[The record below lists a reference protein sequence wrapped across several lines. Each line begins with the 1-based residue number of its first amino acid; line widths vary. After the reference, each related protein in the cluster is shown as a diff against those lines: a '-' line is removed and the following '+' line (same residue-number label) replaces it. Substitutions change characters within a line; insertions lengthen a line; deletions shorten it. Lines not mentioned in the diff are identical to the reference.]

1 MRIYVTLLWLTLVS
15 CEKQNVY
22 PEIVGTWDW
31 VFSKGGIAGLTIKPT
46 ALDNRQMIF
55 DAGANYTFKKNG
67 TVLVSTKYKLENAK
81 SIASNEPVPS
91 ITFPSNDAMTFSYSI
106 KGDSLFLFEE
116 VYDGFGH
123 TYVRK

>member
-1 MRIYVTLLWLTLVS
+1 MRIFITLLWLTLAS
-15 CEKQNVY
+15 CEKQNDS

-31 VFSKGGIAGLTIKPT
+31 VLSQGGIAGLTIKPT

-55 DAGANYTFKKNG
+55 DAAGNYTFKKNG
-67 TVLVSTKYKLENAK
+67 TVLMSTQYKLENAK
-81 SIASNEPVPS
+81 SITSTEPVPS
-91 ITFPSNDAMTFSYSI
+91 ITFPNNEAMTFSYSI

-116 VYDGFGH
+116 VHDGFGH

>member
-1 MRIYVTLLWLTLVS
+1 MRICVTLLWLTLVS
-15 CEKQNVY
+15 CEKQNDS

-31 VFSKGGIAGLTIKPT
+31 VLSQGGIAGLTIKPT

-55 DAGANYTFKKNG
+55 DAVGNYTFKKNG
-67 TVLVSTKYKLENAK
+67 VVLVTTQYKLENVK
-81 SIASNEPVPS
+81 SISSTEPVPS
-91 ITFPSNDAMTFSYSI
+91 ITFPGNDAMNFSYSI

>member
-1 MRIYVTLLWLTLVS
+1 MRVFIALLFLTLVS
-15 CEKQNVY
+15 CEKQNDS

-31 VFSKGGIAGLTIKPT
+31 VLSQGGIAGLTIKPSE
-46 ALDNRQMIF
+46 LDKRKMFF
-55 DAGANYTFKKNG
+55 DKEENFTLKKNG
-67 TVLVSTKYKLENAK
+67 TITLSTKYKLENGK
-81 SIASNEPVPS
+81 SITSTEPVPL
-91 ITFPSNDAMTFSYSI
+91 ITFPNDDAMTLSYSI